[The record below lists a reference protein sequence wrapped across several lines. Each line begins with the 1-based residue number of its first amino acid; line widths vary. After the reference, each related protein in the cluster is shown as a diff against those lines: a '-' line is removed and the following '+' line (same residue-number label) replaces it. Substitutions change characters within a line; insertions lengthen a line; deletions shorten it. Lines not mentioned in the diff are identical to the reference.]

1 MNPSCPI
8 KILVVED
15 ELIIAADIS
24 ARLTRLGYEVVGQAD
39 HAEEAI
45 RLAGE
50 RAPHIVLMDIQLRG
64 NADGVMA
71 AHQIRQRFRIPV
83 VYLTAHADEVIFQRA
98 KFAEPF
104 GYILK
109 PFEESELRTA
119 IEIVL
124 YKHVSERRII
134 ESEHRY
140 ATTLASIGD
149 GVITTDQN
157 GKVIFLNP
165 VAERL
170 TGWNTAEALGR
181 PLDEIFRVLRESDR
195 SPAENLVEEA
205 LRQGHIL
212 GIENHKI
219 LIARDGREYII
230 NDCAAPIRD
239 DEGNIYGM
247 VVVFRDITDQRRKE
261 IELRQAQ
268 KMEAI
273 GRLASGIA
281 HDFNNLLTVITGYS
295 AILQDGLESNH
306 PWQEAIEQINGAAQ
320 RASELTR
327 QLLAFCRKQ
336 LVQPQ
341 IINLNKLV
349 NDNLKMLQRLIPSS
363 IQLVTHIPVEPLSI
377 RADLGQI
384 EQVIL
389 NLAINA
395 RDAMPNGGTVSIA
408 IGRGECPPND
418 PIFPTGGR
426 YVSLQI
432 SDTGIGMDQE
442 TLSHIWEPFFTTK
455 EVGKGTGL
463 GLATVYGIVNQ
474 SQGFITV
481 ESQLGQGT
489 RFTITFPEV
498 VNSSASAHPSGMSSS
513 LPKGHETILLV
524 DDDDAVRNLAS
535 LVLRSAGYK
544 VIEASN
550 GVEATEL
557 AVRHEEPIHLLLTD
571 LTMPQMS
578 GRTLASIIQTQI
590 PNIRV
595 LIMTG
600 YADVPLLQSQ
610 QGRKFEIFLKPF
622 TPASLATR
630 VREVLDQPYKPPS
643 HNGEVPTHNSEV
655 PNHNGETPDYNV

>member
-1 MNPSCPI
+1 M
-8 KILVVED
+8 
-15 ELIIAADIS
+15 
-24 ARLTRLGYEVVGQAD
+24 
-39 HAEEAI
+39 
-45 RLAGE
+45 
-50 RAPHIVLMDIQLRG
+50 
-64 NADGVMA
+64 
-71 AHQIRQRFRIPV
+71 
-83 VYLTAHADEVIFQRA
+83 
-98 KFAEPF
+98 
-104 GYILK
+104 
-109 PFEESELRTA
+109 
-119 IEIVL
+119 
-124 YKHVSERRII
+124 
-134 ESEHRY
+134 
-140 ATTLASIGD
+140 
-149 GVITTDQN
+149 
-157 GKVIFLNP
+157 
-165 VAERL
+165 
-170 TGWNTAEALGR
+170 
-181 PLDEIFRVLRESDR
+181 
-195 SPAENLVEEA
+195 
-205 LRQGHIL
+205 
-212 GIENHKI
+212 
-219 LIARDGREYII
+219 
-230 NDCAAPIRD
+230 
-239 DEGNIYGM
+239 
-247 VVVFRDITDQRRKE
+247 
-261 IELRQAQ
+261 
-268 KMEAI
+268 
-273 GRLASGIA
+273 
-281 HDFNNLLTVITGYS
+281 
-295 AILQDGLESNH
+295 
-306 PWQEAIEQINGAAQ
+306 
-320 RASELTR
+320 
-327 QLLAFCRKQ
+327 
-336 LVQPQ
+336 QPQ

-557 AVRHEEPIHLLLTD
+557 AVRHQEPIHLLLTD

-590 PNIRV
+590 PTIRV

-610 QGRKFEIFLKPF
+610 QDREFEIFLKPF

-643 HNGEVPTHNSEV
+643 HNGEVPTRNGEV
-655 PNHNGETPDYNV
+655 PTHNGETPDYNV

>member
-1 MNPSCPI
+1 MNPSSPI

-39 HAEEAI
+39 HPEEAI

-50 RAPHIVLMDIQLRG
+50 RAPHIVLMDIQLKG
-64 NADGVMA
+64 NGDGVMV
-71 AHQIRQRFRIPV
+71 AHQISQRFRIPV
-83 VYLTAHADEVIFQRA
+83 VYLTAHADEATLQRA
-98 KFAEPF
+98 KLAEPF
-104 GYILK
+104 GYVLK
-109 PFEESELRTA
+109 PFEERELRTA
-119 IEIVL
+119 IEIAL
-124 YKHVSERRII
+124 YKHVSERRIR

-157 GKVIFLNP
+157 GKVTFLNP
-165 VAERL
+165 IAERL
-170 TGWNTAEALGR
+170 TGWTTVEALGH
-181 PLDEIFRVLRESDR
+181 PLDEIFRVLKESDR

-230 NDCAAPIRD
+230 NDCATPIRD
-239 DEGNIYGM
+239 DAGTIYGL

-261 IELRQAQ
+261 VELRQAQ

-295 AILQDGLESNH
+295 AILQDSLESNH
-306 PWQEAIEQINGAAQ
+306 PWQEAIEQINGASQ

-327 QLLAFCRKQ
+327 QLLAFCRRQ
-336 LVQPQ
+336 LVKPR
-341 IINLNKLV
+341 IIDLNKLV

-363 IQLVTHIPVEPLSI
+363 IQLVTHLPVEPLSI
-377 RADLGQI
+377 KADLGQI

-389 NLAINA
+389 NLVINA
-395 RDAMPNGGTVSIA
+395 RDAMPNGGTVSITT
-408 IGRGECPPND
+408 GRGECQHGD
-418 PIFPTGGR
+418 AIFPTGGR

-432 SDTGIGMDQE
+432 ADTGMGMDQE
-442 TLSHIWEPFFTTK
+442 TLAHIWEPFFTTK

-498 VNSSASAHPSGMSSS
+498 VHSSASANQSGMASS

-590 PNIRV
+590 PKIRV

-630 VREVLDQPYKPPS
+630 VREVLDQPDKPPS
-643 HNGEVPTHNSEV
+643 HNSEAPTHNGEV
-655 PNHNGETPDYNV
+655 LDYNL